1 MSAQLDL
8 FASSAPINTV
18 LLDASQ
24 ARTADVWSEVV
35 LAARK
40 QQGSR
45 LVGSRLVITRPFGG
59 IWDRVTEPP
68 VPAAHD
74 DWPALWRFYCWVSP
88 RSSCPATLVGGY
100 QDRRAA

>member
-1 MSAQLDL
+1 MTMQLDL
-8 FASSAPINTV
+8 FAPSVSSNTV
-18 LLDASQ
+18 RGSAGQERPADAWS
-24 ARTADVWSEVV
+24 DVTR
-35 LAARK
+35 AARE

-45 LVGSRLVITRPFGG
+45 LPISRPFGG

-68 VPAAHD
+68 VPAEHD

-88 RSSCPATLVGGY
+88 RSSCPATRAGGY

>member
-1 MSAQLDL
+1 MNAQLDL
-8 FASSAPINTV
+8 FSSSAPISTV

-24 ARTADVWSEVV
+24 AWPADVWSEVV

-40 QQGSR
+40 QQ
-45 LVGSRLVITRPFGG
+45 GSRLVITRPFGG